1 MAGKEVVAGNRIKR
15 VMSQRTSVLDRVG
28 LKGMLFYAYHGTSR
42 EEQATGRR
50 YEVDCD
56 CWLDTRNSA
65 ATDRITQTIDYT
77 TIYER
82 TAAIMTGTPVTLI
95 ETLAEQIAS
104 SMLSSSMVEAVTVCV
119 RKLHP
124 PINGQVEAAEVEIHR
139 TR

>member
-1 MAGKEVVAGNRIKR
+1 MTDQVKA
-15 VMSQRTSVLDRVG
+15 MDRVS
-28 LKGMLFYAYHGTSR
+28 LKEMAFYAFHGTSR
-42 EEQATGRR
+42 EEQATGRH

-56 CWLDTRNSA
+56 CWLDTRRSA
-65 ATDRITQTIDYT
+65 DTDRISQTIDYT

-95 ETLAEQIAS
+95 ETVAEQIAA
-104 SMLSSSMVEAVTVCV
+104 SMLSTTQVIAVTVCV

-124 PINGQVEAAEVEIHR
+124 PINGQVASAEVEIYR